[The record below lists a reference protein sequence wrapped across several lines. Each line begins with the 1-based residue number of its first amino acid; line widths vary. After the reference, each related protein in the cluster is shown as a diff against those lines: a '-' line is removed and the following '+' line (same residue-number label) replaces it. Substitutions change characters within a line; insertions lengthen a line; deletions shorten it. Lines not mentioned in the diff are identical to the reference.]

1 VRASRG
7 PRNLVEGQE
16 EVALMAEAHLEEL
29 FEKLKGVPGRW
40 AQSWKPG
47 DVRLRTP
54 VRVGSEEKQELLGV
68 PTKIV
73 PGWLLIDLSQ
83 ADAPE
88 GKVLYVP
95 ADSVASVER
104 TESTS

>member
-7 PRNLVEGQE
+7 SRNLVEGDE
-16 EVALMAEAHLEEL
+16 EVALMAEVHLEEL

-40 AQSWKPG
+40 TQSWKPG
-47 DVRLRTP
+47 DVRLKEP
-54 VRVGSEEKQELLGV
+54 VRVGSEEKQELLAV

-73 PGWLLIDLSQ
+73 PGWLLIDISQ

-88 GKVLYVP
+88 GKILYVP
-95 ADSVASVER
+95 ADNVASIER
-104 TESTS
+104 TESPS